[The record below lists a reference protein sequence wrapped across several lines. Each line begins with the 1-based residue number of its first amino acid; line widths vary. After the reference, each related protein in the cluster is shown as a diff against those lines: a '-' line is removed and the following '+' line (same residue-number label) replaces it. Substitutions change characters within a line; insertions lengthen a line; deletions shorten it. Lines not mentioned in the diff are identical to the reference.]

1 MTKSMRLWQRKK
13 LTKRNELKFLQSV
26 LGNTS
31 PKASV
36 ILRLKMQSLRCAR
49 LNTERN
55 KVLKGKAKFM
65 VKKNVIGPIPIIVVD
80 KARLDEN
87 ESFENLKYYLDTN
100 KRQRHKIKYPLD
112 ELNFTTKIG
121 KTEYTVSTSFD
132 ISGKQTLLE
141 QFKNLVL
148 S

>member
-1 MTKSMRLWQRKK
+1 
-13 LTKRNELKFLQSV
+13 
-26 LGNTS
+26 
-31 PKASV
+31 
-36 ILRLKMQSLRCAR
+36 
-49 LNTERN
+49 
-55 KVLKGKAKFM
+55 M

-132 ISGKQTLLE
+132 ISGKLTLLE
-141 QFKNLVL
+141 QFKNLIL